1 MPHFFINR
9 PIFAWVLA
17 ITVMLFGVLAVITL
31 PIAQYPS
38 IAPPSIAIRAVYPGA
53 SAQTL
58 EDTVTQIIEQKMSGL
73 DGLRYISSTSD
84 SAGTVSINLTFNIGT
99 DPDTAQV
106 QVQNKLSLA
115 TPSLP
120 QAVQQQGVVV
130 SKSSSS
136 TLLVMALVSDNGK
149 WSNADL
155 SDYLAANI
163 LGPISR
169 LPGVGSTELYG
180 SQYAMKIWLNA
191 ANLAT
196 YKLTPIDVS
205 NALKSQN
212 VQVSAGQLGGL
223 PAVEG
228 QQLNAT
234 ISAQT
239 LLNTPEQF
247 GAILLKV
254 NSDGSQVRLRDV
266 ARIEIG
272 SEDNSTV
279 GRYNG
284 KPASAVSISL
294 SSGANALDT
303 AEGVRAKMAELEK
316 YLPDG
321 VSVTYPYDTT
331 PFVKISIK
339 NVASTLVEAII
350 LVFLVMYLFLQNF
363 RATLIPTIAIPV
375 VLLGTFGIMSILGF
389 SINTLTMFGLVL
401 AIGLLVDDAI
411 VVVENV
417 ERIMRED
424 GLAPKAATEKAMHQI
439 SGALVGV
446 ALVLSAVFIPMAFF
460 GGSIGVI
467 FRQFSVAIISAMLLS
482 VLVAMILT
490 PALCATLLKPVDASH
505 HEQKG
510 FFGWFNRRFNQA
522 TARYEQ
528 QVGGILLKSRRFM
541 LVFFGMTVLVAVL
554 FVRLPSGFLPQEDL
568 GLVLANVDLPAGATQ
583 PRTNAVLEQVQ
594 NHFLNDEKKNV
605 ESIFTVSGFGFGGSG
620 QNNGLA
626 FVRLK
631 DWQDRTDP
639 ADSAQSV
646 AMRAQMAFAGLRE
659 ARIFAITPPA
669 VPELGQAD
677 GFDMQLLDVSG
688 LGHQKLTEARNQV
701 LGMANGNPQYKDR
714 ITYARPGG
722 QEDTPQFQVDIDPER
737 AAALGLNLAEV
748 YQTLAAAWGSAYVN
762 DFVDR
767 GRVKRVYIQAD
778 APDRM
783 NPEDLNKW
791 HVRNQAGD
799 MVPFSAFATTKWSYG
814 SPRLERFDG
823 VPSMNIQGVAAAG
836 KSTGEAMAAMQEIV
850 DNIPGVALAW
860 QGLSYEEKAAGSQNT
875 LLYSLSLIVVF
886 LSLAA
891 LYESWRTPSAVMLV
905 VPLGLVGVVLS
916 ANAFGLAND
925 IYFQVAMLTTVGL
938 SAKNAILI
946 VEFAQALTEQGWSL
960 KDAAKEAARQR
971 LRPIIMTSMAFML
984 GVIPLIISSGAGA
997 GSQQAVGIS
1006 VFSGMFSATVLA
1018 IFFVP
1023 LFFVLAAKKSPKAA
1037 AVDFS
1042 TQKGADD
1049 APH

>member
-17 ITVMLFGVLAVITL
+17 ITVMLFGALAVITL

-424 GLAPKAATEKAMHQI
+424 GLAPKAATDKAMHQI

-646 AMRAQMAFAGLRE
+646 AMRAQMAFAGIRE

-850 DNIPGVALAW
+850 DQIPGVALAW

-905 VPLGLVGVVLS
+905 VPLGLVGVVVS

>member
-424 GLAPKAATEKAMHQI
+424 GLAPKAATDKAMHQI

-528 QVGGILLKSRRFM
+528 QVGGILLKNRRFM

-646 AMRAQMAFAGLRE
+646 AMRAQMAFAGIRE

-916 ANAFGLAND
+916 ANAFGLSND

>member
-1 MPHFFINR
+1 
-9 PIFAWVLA
+9 
-17 ITVMLFGVLAVITL
+17 
-31 PIAQYPS
+31 
-38 IAPPSIAIRAVYPGA
+38 
-53 SAQTL
+53 
-58 EDTVTQIIEQKMSGL
+58 
-73 DGLRYISSTSD
+73 
-84 SAGTVSINLTFNIGT
+84 
-99 DPDTAQV
+99 
-106 QVQNKLSLA
+106 
-115 TPSLP
+115 
-120 QAVQQQGVVV
+120 
-130 SKSSSS
+130 
-136 TLLVMALVSDNGK
+136 
-149 WSNADL
+149 
-155 SDYLAANI
+155 
-163 LGPISR
+163 
-169 LPGVGSTELYG
+169 
-180 SQYAMKIWLNA
+180 
-191 ANLAT
+191 
-196 YKLTPIDVS
+196 
-205 NALKSQN
+205 
-212 VQVSAGQLGGL
+212 
-223 PAVEG
+223 
-228 QQLNAT
+228 
-234 ISAQT
+234 
-239 LLNTPEQF
+239 
-247 GAILLKV
+247 
-254 NSDGSQVRLRDV
+254 
-266 ARIEIG
+266 
-272 SEDNSTV
+272 
-279 GRYNG
+279 
-284 KPASAVSISL
+284 L

-424 GLAPKAATEKAMHQI
+424 GLAPKAATDKAMHQI

-631 DWQDRTDP
+631 DWKDRTDQ

-646 AMRAQMAFAGLRE
+646 AMRAQMAFAGIRE

-1023 LFFVLAAKKSPKAA
+1023 LFFVLAAKKSPKAVP
-1037 AVDFS
+1037 VDFS
-1042 TQKGADD
+1042 TQKGADH
-1049 APH
+1049 ASH

>member
-375 VLLGTFGIMSILGF
+375 VLLGTFGIMSVLGF

>member
-17 ITVMLFGVLAVITL
+17 IAVMLFGALAVVTL

-375 VLLGTFGIMSILGF
+375 VLLGTFGIMSTLGF

-424 GLAPKAATEKAMHQI
+424 GLAPKAATDKAMHQI

-568 GLVLANVDLPAGATQ
+568 GLVLANIDLPAGATQ

-594 NHFLNDEKKNV
+594 NHFLHDEKKNV

-646 AMRAQMAFAGLRE
+646 AMRAQMAFAGIRE

-850 DNIPGVALAW
+850 DQIPGVALAW

-905 VPLGLVGVVLS
+905 VPLGLVGVVVS

-997 GSQQAVGIS
+997 GSQKAVGIS
-1006 VFSGMFSATVLA
+1006 VFSGMLSATVLA

-1023 LFFVLAAKKSPKAA
+1023 LFFMLAAKKSQKAA

>member
-1 MPHFFINR
+1 
-9 PIFAWVLA
+9 
-17 ITVMLFGVLAVITL
+17 
-31 PIAQYPS
+31 
-38 IAPPSIAIRAVYPGA
+38 
-53 SAQTL
+53 
-58 EDTVTQIIEQKMSGL
+58 
-73 DGLRYISSTSD
+73 
-84 SAGTVSINLTFNIGT
+84 
-99 DPDTAQV
+99 
-106 QVQNKLSLA
+106 
-115 TPSLP
+115 
-120 QAVQQQGVVV
+120 
-130 SKSSSS
+130 
-136 TLLVMALVSDNGK
+136 
-149 WSNADL
+149 
-155 SDYLAANI
+155 
-163 LGPISR
+163 
-169 LPGVGSTELYG
+169 
-180 SQYAMKIWLNA
+180 
-191 ANLAT
+191 
-196 YKLTPIDVS
+196 
-205 NALKSQN
+205 
-212 VQVSAGQLGGL
+212 
-223 PAVEG
+223 
-228 QQLNAT
+228 
-234 ISAQT
+234 AQT

-254 NSDGSQVRLRDV
+254 NSDGSQVRLHDV
-266 ARIEIG
+266 ARIEVG

-284 KPASAVSISL
+284 KPASAISISL
-294 SSGANALDT
+294 ASGANALNT

-339 NVASTLVEAII
+339 NVTSTLIEAIL

-417 ERIMRED
+417 ERIMREES
-424 GLAPKAATEKAMHQI
+424 LQPKEATDKAMHQI
-439 SGALVGV
+439 SGALIGV

-490 PALCATLLKPVDASH
+490 PALCATLLKPIDASH

-510 FFGWFNRRFNQA
+510 FFGWFNHRFNQA
-522 TARYEQ
+522 TKSYEK

-541 LVFFGMTVLVAVL
+541 LVFLGMTVLVAVL

-594 NHFLNDEKKNV
+594 NHFLNAEKKNV
-605 ESIFTVSGFGFGGSG
+605 KSIFTVSGFGFGGRG

-626 FVRLK
+626 FVRLN
-631 DWQDRTDP
+631 DWKDRTDK

-646 AMRAQMAFAGLRE
+646 AMRAQMAFAGIRE

-669 VPELGQAD
+669 VSELGQAD

-701 LGMANGNPQYKDR
+701 LGMANGNPQYKNR

-737 AAALGLNLAEV
+737 AAALGLNLADV
-748 YQTLAAAWGSAYVN
+748 YQTLAAAWGSAYIN

-791 HVRNQAGD
+791 HVRNQAGE
-799 MVPFSAFATTKWSYG
+799 MVPFSAFATTQWSYG

-823 VPSMNIQGVAAAG
+823 VPSMNIQGVAAPG

-850 DNIPGVALAW
+850 DQIPGVALAW

-905 VPLGLVGVVLS
+905 VPLGLMGVVLS
-916 ANAFGLAND
+916 ANLFGLAND

-997 GSQQAVGIS
+997 GSQRAVGIS
-1006 VFSGMFSATVLA
+1006 VFSGMLSATILA

-1023 LFFVLAAKKSPKAA
+1023 LFFVLAAKTRAA
-1037 AVDFS
+1037 IYPSVDS
-1042 TQKGADD
+1042 TITKGADH
-1049 APH
+1049 ARH

>member
-17 ITVMLFGVLAVITL
+17 IAVMLFGALAVVTL

-279 GRYNG
+279 WRYNG

-303 AEGVRAKMAELEK
+303 AEGVRAKMAVLEK

-631 DWQDRTDP
+631 DWKDRTDQ

-646 AMRAQMAFAGLRE
+646 AMRAQMAFAGIRE

-669 VPELGQAD
+669 VPELGQAA

-688 LGHQKLTEARNQV
+688 LGHQKLTEASNEV
-701 LGMANGNPQYKDR
+701 LGMANGNPAYKNR
-714 ITYARPGG
+714 LLYARPGG

-823 VPSMNIQGVAAAG
+823 LPSMNIQGVAAAG

-1023 LFFVLAAKKSPKAA
+1023 LFFVLAAKKSPKAVS
-1037 AVDFS
+1037 VDFS
-1042 TQKGADD
+1042 TQKGADH

>member
-17 ITVMLFGVLAVITL
+17 IAVMLFGALAVVTL

-424 GLAPKAATEKAMHQI
+424 GLAPKAATDKAMHQI

-594 NHFLNDEKKNV
+594 NHFLHDEKKNV

-646 AMRAQMAFAGLRE
+646 AMRAQMAFAGIRE

-850 DNIPGVALAW
+850 DQIPGVALAW

-997 GSQQAVGIS
+997 GSQKAVGIS
-1006 VFSGMFSATVLA
+1006 VFSGMLSATVLA

-1023 LFFVLAAKKSPKAA
+1023 LFFMLAAKKSPKAA

-1049 APH
+1049 APQ

>member
-17 ITVMLFGVLAVITL
+17 ITVMLFGALAVITL